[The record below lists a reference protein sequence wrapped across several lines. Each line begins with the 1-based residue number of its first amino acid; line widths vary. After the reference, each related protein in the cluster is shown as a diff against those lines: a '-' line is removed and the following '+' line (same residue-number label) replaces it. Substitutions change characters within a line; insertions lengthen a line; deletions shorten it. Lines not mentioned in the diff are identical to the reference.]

1 MTPELLIIA
10 AIALAV
16 LTLGFSAVSSFRAM
30 RGSRLDVQQRLLA
43 LQHVPQ
49 TEVQEM
55 ERLIEDAQFH
65 SREGLAHRLWQM
77 LRRLLRQALPGV
89 SPRRQVSFA
98 AGVAVAAYVAALLL
112 VRTPLLQVA
121 TAIMIWLVVLGFMLQ
136 RRRKKRIETALNQ
149 LPAAL
154 EIMVRSVE
162 AGHPVV
168 SAIGLVGREMA
179 EPIGPE
185 FLRLSSQLT
194 FGAPLGTSVMAMTDR
209 LGVEEVNLLG
219 VTLTVQAQTG
229 GKLSEVLSNLAA
241 VVRERALMQAKIRAI
256 TAEGRTTAV
265 IMLCFPFGL
274 YTIVR
279 TMMPDY
285 FDPLWATGFG
295 WVFVGALAVLM
306 AIGVVLLNRIV
317 RVDY

>member
-1 MTPELLIIA
+1 MTTELLIIA

-16 LTLGFSAVSSFRAM
+16 LTLGFSAVTSLRSM
-30 RGSRLDVQQRLLA
+30 RGSRLDVQRRLIA
-43 LQHVPQ
+43 LYRDPQ
-49 TEVQEM
+49 TDVQEM
-55 ERLIEDAQFH
+55 ERLIEDAQLQA
-65 SREGLAHRLWQM
+65 RDGLARRLLQM
-77 LRRLLRQALPGV
+77 LRRLMLQALPGV
-89 SPRRQVSFA
+89 SPRRRIGFA
-98 AGVAVAAYVAALLL
+98 VGVAVAAYVASALL
-112 VRTPLLQVA
+112 VRTPLLQLGTAVA
-121 TAIMIWLVVLGFMLQ
+121 IWLVVLGFLLQ
-136 RRRKKRIETALNQ
+136 RRRKRRIEAALNQ

-168 SAIGLVGREMA
+168 SAIGLVGREMP

-194 FGAPLGTSVMAMTDR
+194 FGAALGPSVLAMTDR

-285 FDPLWATGFG
+285 FDPLWDTGFG
-295 WVFVGALAVLM
+295 WVFLGGLTVLM
-306 AIGVVLLNRIV
+306 GIGVVLLNRIV